1 MKCVAI
7 GGEPATGKTTLV
19 KEILKDQQMQDYK
32 FGLLR
37 GHLLESLNLLV
48 LGIYNNDT
56 FCGTDKLSMAVNSH
70 FLKFLQIT
78 KRNFLFEGDRL
89 FSKNNLEYIN
99 KLHETKVL
107 ILENDKKTLYNR
119 HLYRKDNQSEIFKKG
134 RKTKILNIKNKIPHQ
149 LHTLSNRNDTISLKK
164 DILKFFN

>member
-1 MKCVAI
+1 
-7 GGEPATGKTTLV
+7 
-19 KEILKDQQMQDYK
+19 
-32 FGLLR
+32 
-37 GHLLESLNLLV
+37 
-48 LGIYNNDT
+48 
-56 FCGTDKLSMAVNSH
+56 MAVNSH

-107 ILENDKKTLYNR
+107 ILENDKKTLDNR
-119 HLYRKDNQSEIFKKG
+119 HLSRNDNQSVIFKKG
-134 RKTKILNIKNKIPHQ
+134 RKTKILNIKNHIPHQ
-149 LHTLSNRNDTISLKK
+149 LHTLSNKNDTILLKK

>member
-107 ILENDKKTLYNR
+107 ILENDKKTLDNR
-119 HLYRKDNQSEIFKKG
+119 HLSRKDNQSVIFKKG
-134 RKTKILNIKNKIPHQ
+134 RKTKILNIKNHIPHQ
-149 LHTLSNRNDTISLKK
+149 LHTLSNINDIILLKK

>member
-107 ILENDKKTLYNR
+107 ILENDKKTLDNR
-119 HLYRKDNQSEIFKKG
+119 HLSRKDNQSEIFKKG
-134 RKTKILNIKNKIPHQ
+134 RKTKILNIKNHIPHQ
-149 LHTLSNRNDTISLKK
+149 LHTLSNINDIILLKK

>member
-89 FSKNNLEYIN
+89 FTKNNLEYIN

-107 ILENDKKTLYNR
+107 ILENDKKTLDNR
-119 HLYRKDNQSEIFKKG
+119 HLSRKDNQSVIFKKG